1 MESVKLEAIYV
12 YIDISSSRHVF
23 STLHDGTK
31 ILAYIADS
39 INAAYQDR
47 LLTPF
52 TIKDGD
58 AIVGG
63 FSDFQLLPE
72 IYSHCLTVYYSPDF
86 RRHFS
91 GISAVVDET
100 LNFYF
105 GAGIGHIDTPPTEDL
120 QNINI
125 VNGSSIINAIE
136 ASEKA
141 KIIMKSQQGQK
152 RSALYNDEDYFFEKQ
167 PFKFYCIAEA
177 KSFGNALGAMFFLAF
192 EKLIKSDKQRDLFR
206 IKDSHP
212 DYSNIE
218 IGTALGYSA
227 LSKADISSRVS
238 VLIANSDYFLY
249 KKVRSDIVA
258 YLGDLQKMMGGAN
271 HG

>member
-1 MESVKLEAIYV
+1 MESLKFEAIYM
-12 YIDISSSRHVF
+12 YIDISRSRHVF

-31 ILAYIADS
+31 ILTYIADS
-39 INAAYQDR
+39 INTAYQDQ

-63 FSDFQLLPE
+63 VSDFQLLPD
-72 IYSHCLTVYYSPDF
+72 IYSHCLTLYYSPHF
-86 RRHFS
+86 KAHFS
-91 GISAVVDET
+91 AIPAVVDET

-105 GAGIGHIDTPPTEDL
+105 GVGIGYIDTPATEDL

-125 VNGSSIINAIE
+125 VNGTSIINAIE
-136 ASEKA
+136 ASERA
-141 KIIMKSQQGQK
+141 KQIMKSQQGQ
-152 RSALYNDEDYFFEKQ
+152 RPSAIDSDEDYFFDKQ
-167 PFKFYCIAEA
+167 PFKFYCIAEP
-177 KSFGNALGAMFFLAF
+177 KSFGNAVNAMFFLAF

-206 IKDSHP
+206 MKDSYP
-212 DYSNIE
+212 DYSNIK
-218 IGTALGYSA
+218 IGTALGYGA
-227 LSKADISSRVS
+227 LSKADISSRIS

-249 KKVRSDIVA
+249 KKIRLDIVA
-258 YLGDLQKMMGGAN
+258 YLADLQKMMGGAS

>member
-1 MESVKLEAIYV
+1 MKSLKLEAIYI

-31 ILAYIADS
+31 ILTYLATS
-39 INAAYQDR
+39 INSTYQEH

-58 AIVGG
+58 AIAGG
-63 FSDFQLLPE
+63 VSNFQLLPE
-72 IYSHCLTVYYSPDF
+72 IYNHCLTIYYSSEF
-86 RRHFS
+86 KNHFS
-91 GISAVVDET
+91 NIPAVVDEA

-105 GAGIGHIDTPPTEDL
+105 GVGIGHIDTSSDEAL
-120 QNINI
+120 RNINI

-136 ASEKA
+136 ASEMA
-141 KIIMKSQQGQK
+141 KTIVKSQHNQK
-152 RSALYNDEDYFFEKQ
+152 RSALYNGEDYFFDKQ
-167 PFKFYCIAEA
+167 PFKFYCIAEI
-177 KSFGNALGAMFFLAF
+177 KSFGNAVNAMFFLAF

-206 IKDSHP
+206 IKDNHP
-212 DYSNIE
+212 DFSNIE
-218 IGTALGYSA
+218 IGTELGYGA

-249 KKVRSDIVA
+249 KKVRSDIVV
-258 YLGDLQKMMGGAN
+258 YLADLQKISGGTT
-271 HG
+271 HD